1 MRDCRLRAL
10 VERAGDVIWTVDM
23 TMRPTYISPSIQRH
37 LGYTAS
43 EGMNLNMEDVFS
55 PESYR
60 QAMLLL
66 AAELA
71 RDDQPDLDPDRGSLL
86 EIEMVHKDG
95 HYVPFEVHYSAIRDS
110 RGKPVEIVAIA
121 RNIATRRADEEF
133 RTESTRRQLEA
144 LRQTV
149 RSLAALGEMRDSYT
163 AIHQRRVAVL
173 ACAIG
178 EAIGLD
184 TDALEGLR
192 IAGLIHDIGKV
203 RVPAEILT
211 RPGRLTSAEI
221 EIIKTHPYVGYQVL
235 SGIDFP
241 WAIADMVYQH
251 HERLDGSGYPLGLT
265 EDRIIPGAR
274 ILAVADVVEAIAS
287 DRPYRAALGTEAALE
302 EISKKRGVQ
311 YDASAVD
318 ACLALFQQGYRLE
331 EDR

>member
-1 MRDCRLRAL
+1 MLIVCLVNICHVPCSSVRRDEGGNYTAIISSVPASGGLLHPEPPCKWAPVTRMPSAGSEQSPARMRDCRLRAL
-10 VERAGDVIWTVDM
+10 VERAGDIIWTVDM

-43 EGMNLNMEDVFS
+43 EGMKLNMEDVFS

-71 RDDQPDLDPDRGSLL
+71 RDNEPDLDPDRGSLL
-86 EIEMVHKDG
+86 EIEMVHRDG
-95 HYVPFEVHYSAIRDS
+95 HYVPFEVHYSAIRDNS
-110 RGKPVEIVAIA
+110 GKPVEIVAIA

-235 SGIDFP
+235 SVID
-241 WAIADMVYQH
+241 
-251 HERLDGSGYPLGLT
+251 R
-265 EDRIIPGAR
+265 
-274 ILAVADVVEAIAS
+274 
-287 DRPYRAALGTEAALE
+287 
-302 EISKKRGVQ
+302 K
-311 YDASAVD
+311 
-318 ACLALFQQGYRLE
+318 
-331 EDR
+331 